1 MSYYSNYGTSD
12 IDVGAPG
19 GDYETQEKTFTED
32 FDEVARPW
40 PLNAIFSTVPGE
52 DSLSDPYVNTTIDGD
67 AYGWLMGTSMA
78 APQVA
83 GLAALVRELE
93 PDFSARYVENAIKRG
108 AEGGDGQS
116 DDELGAGRTNALD
129 VVESL
134 D

>member
-1 MSYYSNYGTSD
+1 
-12 IDVGAPG
+12 
-19 GDYETQEKTFTED
+19 
-32 FDEVARPW
+32 
-40 PLNAIFSTVPGE
+40 
-52 DSLSDPYVNTTIDGD
+52 
-67 AYGWLMGTSMA
+67 MGTSMA